1 MTSRQSAADTVAAH
15 GEPPKEENHMGS
27 SPTCNNAVIRRSAA
41 RRRGAP
47 ARRFRAVLLL
57 LPTLSMVSATTAK
70 AGTGLCDGMRI
81 PLDTS
86 VLSVPFANLA
96 LGGRNGN
103 FLLDTGATHSR
114 VDMQGYE
121 TPDGAKIFLSGF
133 SLPGAHG
140 GLFTATDLR
149 SFAAPPGGQLGSV
162 GTDFLSLQSIEF
174 YYEQPRPFAV
184 LSRKACNPTLLRD
197 SGFAAV
203 GVPGYYEADPAG
215 LKRGMPNVPVIGLR
229 IGTVAFPA
237 QVDTGYGDDPQGAVQ
252 LNGALM
258 RILRAAGIPMRARLS
273 DVVTVGCSGTYAYER
288 WQVDHD
294 ELSIIAPEGDVV
306 VSYPPPL
313 LEVKTDAHCGGIA
326 AFAEPFAQIGA
337 SWLSRWG
344 TSVFDGLTSAVWI
357 PAAR

>member
-1 MTSRQSAADTVAAH
+1 M
-15 GEPPKEENHMGS
+15 
-27 SPTCNNAVIRRSAA
+27 
-41 RRRGAP
+41 
-47 ARRFRAVLLL
+47 
-57 LPTLSMVSATTAK
+57 
-70 AGTGLCDGMRI
+70 CDGMRI
-81 PLDTS
+81 PLDSS

-103 FLLDTGATHSR
+103 FLLDTGATRSR
-114 VDMQGYE
+114 VDMRRYE
-121 TPDGAKIFLSGF
+121 APAGAKIFLSGF
-133 SLPGAHG
+133 SLPWAQG
-140 GLFTATDLR
+140 GLFTAADLR
-149 SFAAPPGGQLGSV
+149 SFAAPPGGQLGNV

-174 YYEQPRPFAV
+174 HYAQPNPFAV
-184 LSRKACNPTLLRD
+184 LGRKARNPTLLRD

-203 GVPGYYEADPAG
+203 GLPGYYEADPAG

-229 IGTVAFPA
+229 IGAVTFPA
-237 QVDTGYGDDPQGAVQ
+237 QVDTGYGDDPHGVVQ
-252 LNGALM
+252 LNGALLK
-258 RILRAAGIPMRARLS
+258 ILRTAGITMRARPS

-288 WQVDHD
+288 WQVEQD
-294 ELSIIAPEGDVV
+294 EPSIIAPEGDVA

-357 PAAR
+357 HAAH